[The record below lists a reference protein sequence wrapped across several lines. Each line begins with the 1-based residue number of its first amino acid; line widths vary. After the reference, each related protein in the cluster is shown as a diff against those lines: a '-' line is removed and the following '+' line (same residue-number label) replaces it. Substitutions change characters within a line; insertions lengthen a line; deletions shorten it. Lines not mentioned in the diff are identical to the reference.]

1 MRRFLAFF
9 ACVLALVCTVHL
21 ATFAEE
27 AETPIVEATAEVVES
42 VPTTEEN
49 ATEEEIEASTGVD
62 FTTEDIVLYIEEH
75 LEELGVI
82 VSLIAFAFQTAKK
95 FKWLNKAVSAT
106 NSNAIAVAE
115 NSEKMIADALAK
127 MDKFGELFAK
137 YEESEEEK
145 QALKAMLD
153 KAMEYI
159 KNSKRANIEFANELA
174 DLLCLAN
181 IPNSKK
187 EELYARHIAAV
198 HAIEEAGVAE
208 VTADENGNEA

>member
-1 MRRFLAFF
+1 MKRILTLM
-9 ACVLALVCTVHL
+9 ACVVALVCTMHL

-27 AETPIVEATAEVVES
+27 ADMPVAEETTAVVDS

-49 ATEEEIEASTGVD
+49 ATEGEIEASTGID

-75 LEELGVI
+75 LEEIGVI
-82 VSLIAFAFQTAKK
+82 VSLIAFAFQTANK

-145 QALKAMLD
+145 LALREMLD
-153 KAMEYI
+153 KAMEYV
-159 KNSKRANIEFANELA
+159 KNSKLANIEFANELA

-208 VTADENGNEA
+208 VTANENRDEA